1 MCNKQSV
8 KTFAINIYI
17 FVHVINKYTF
27 FCMKIAGNCFFLKDV
42 SVYDNDSLGTV
53 VYHGLVAGHN
63 VGEGQQLACS

>member
-1 MCNKQSV
+1 M
-8 KTFAINIYI
+8 
-17 FVHVINKYTF
+17 NKYTF
-27 FCMKIAGNCFFLKDV
+27 FLHENAGNCFFLKDV

>member
-1 MCNKQSV
+1 MQQTVSKNVCYKHLYICACHAQ
-8 KTFAINIYI
+8 IYI
-17 FVHVINKYTF
+17 FLHEN
-27 FCMKIAGNCFFLKDV
+27 AGNCFFLKDV